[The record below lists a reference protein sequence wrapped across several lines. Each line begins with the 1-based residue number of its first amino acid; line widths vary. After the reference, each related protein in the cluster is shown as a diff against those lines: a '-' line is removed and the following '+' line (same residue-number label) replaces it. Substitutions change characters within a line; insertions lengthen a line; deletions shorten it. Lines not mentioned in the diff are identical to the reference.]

1 MSYAM
6 TYTEARHI
14 TRAAEQQIRTR
25 TGMRV
30 TLVLCPSE
38 NPRKSP
44 EQMLCVVA
52 RALGLLPDVF
62 REKNRNRKVVEVRFV
77 AALLLR
83 YYYPTITLK
92 QIGLLFGG
100 QDHTS
105 IINAI
110 SRGQN
115 LLYTSDLVFT
125 AQYNNA
131 QNTVN
136 QWLQEQ

>member
-6 TYTEARHI
+6 TQTAARHI
-14 TRAAEQQIRTR
+14 TRAAEQQIRTK

-30 TLVLCPSE
+30 TLVLCPSD
-38 NPRKSP
+38 NPLKSP
-44 EQMLCVVA
+44 EQMLRVVA
-52 RALGLLPDVF
+52 RSLNTSPEVF
-62 REKNRNRKVVEVRFV
+62 QEKNRKRQVVEVRFV

-105 IINAI
+105 IMNALT
-110 SRGQN
+110 RAQN
-115 LLYTSDLVFT
+115 LLYTNDVVFT
-125 AQYNNA
+125 AQYKHA
-131 QNTVN
+131 LNTVN
-136 QWLQEQ
+136 QWINE